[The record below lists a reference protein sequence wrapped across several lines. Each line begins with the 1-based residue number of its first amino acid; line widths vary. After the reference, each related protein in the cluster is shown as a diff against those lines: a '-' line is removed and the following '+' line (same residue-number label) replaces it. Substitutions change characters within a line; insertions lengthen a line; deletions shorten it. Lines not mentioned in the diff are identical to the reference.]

1 MARVIGSLF
10 FHSIEASDG
19 LSTQHE
25 PFEPLEQLELL
36 EQQLEQQQQRAALAY
51 VHAFN
56 VTGGT

>member
-25 PFEPLEQLELL
+25 PFEQLELL

-56 VTGGT
+56 VTGG